1 VINGQYAKG
10 YNQVSLKST
19 ELSATGVLTYTLKA
33 ADFTATRKMII
44 VE

>member
-19 ELSATGVLTYTLKA
+19 ELSAGVLTYTLKA